1 MQNFDLKTEQGLQD
15 AIQYVNDQTQP
26 ETIPNTLIAD
36 IFVALKGRDI
46 NLYNLDNVKK
56 RLIKNAVENVIKGGF
71 YINDIPD
78 CYGSETFS
86 FMVKSSNLP
95 DEEFVIT
102 KGASGGYNRYAL
114 GEPNYSVIT
123 KEETKDDGLLEGEYY
138 YLSAFPNSSIL
149 FGRNLG
155 NLPAGTNLGTIPFTD
170 SNPQSM
176 YIGKSNFGQDIFKYN
191 ANVTFTNNSTQNIEF
206 DVEQEAQYNPR
217 IILIE
222 GQTTQRPFYSMWEY
236 MYFYLTPKQ
245 TFTLQGGLRVET
257 FLNGVSLG
265 YNQWNAGTQFW
276 KDSNY
281 WIPQPNGL
289 TDNCNIE
296 IVVSDI

>member
-1 MQNFDLKTEQGLQD
+1 MQNFDLTTEQGLQD

-56 RLIKNAVENVIKGGF
+56 RLIKNAVENVIKGAF
-71 YINDIPD
+71 NINNITDS
-78 CYGSETFS
+78 YGSETFS

-114 GEPNYSVIT
+114 GEPIYSVIT

-138 YLSAFPNSSIL
+138 YLSAFPSSNIL

-170 SNPQSM
+170 SNTQSM

-206 DVEQEAQYNPR
+206 DVKQQTEYYPI
-217 IILIE
+217 IILTA
-222 GQTTQRPFYSMWEY
+222 GQTTQRPFYSRWNFMNF
-236 MYFYLTPKQ
+236 YFIPKQ
-245 TFTLQGGLRVET
+245 NFTLQGDLRVET
-257 FLNGVSLG
+257 FLNGVSVG
-265 YNQWNAGTQFW
+265 YNQWNAGTQLW
-276 KDSNY
+276 KDGNY
-281 WIPQPNGL
+281 WIPQSSGL